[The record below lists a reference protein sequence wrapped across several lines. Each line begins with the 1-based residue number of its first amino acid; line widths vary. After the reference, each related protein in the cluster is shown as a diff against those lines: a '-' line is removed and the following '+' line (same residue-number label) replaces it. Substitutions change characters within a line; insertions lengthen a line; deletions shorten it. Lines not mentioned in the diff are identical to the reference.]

1 MGPRSRIRFL
11 SSFGWSLVGATLLAF
26 SFTPV
31 GLYPVAWVALV
42 PILARWSRREASWAY
57 ARELYAVFLTTSCLA
72 GFWLLFHP
80 VTTQAI
86 RGGFGLFLIP
96 LPLVGAFISAAFV
109 RTRWGLAAGLAI
121 LVANV
126 IGFEYLMLHAP
137 LRTPWL
143 LLGHTQ
149 ADATLFNQM
158 ADTGGVLMLSTWV
171 LLLNIAAFQILP
183 SAVDVPTHWSER
195 IGLFLSDRPGA
206 RGFAA
211 AVLSL
216 LLALPLAYS
225 ATRTARMDAVA
236 GYLRVG
242 LVQPNMNPR
251 EWSDPGAKSRV
262 AYLADL
268 SNGVVSHWSGRTYR
282 PDSVAHALPVSLASP
297 PHSRTPQGLLIW
309 PQAALPHLGSAQRQR
324 DLVDR
329 LDGWSERMNVGLLT
343 GAETLDDGQT
353 RPVQSAVF
361 LAPHRDPLEVEQQVR
376 APLFDSPSGAPS
388 SRRPAPFLLGRT
400 RVASVVGFESLFGD
414 YARDAASGAD
424 VLVVLA
430 KTDQWGH
437 SPGIYQHLAY
447 TRLRAIESRRSVVVS
462 SVRGVSALI
471 HPDGSTERVADWKDQ
486 GVVSLDV
493 PIHQQQTLYS
503 RWGDWVGLLGLALAL
518 VANIGG
524 YGRARFGSPL
534 HPKRPLD

>member
-1 MGPRSRIRFL
+1 MGPRPRFRFF
-11 SSFGWSLVGATLLAF
+11 STFGWSLFGAALLAF
-26 SFTPV
+26 SLTPV

-42 PILARWSRREASWAY
+42 PILARWAGREASWAY

-80 VTTQAI
+80 STSQAI

-96 LPLVGAFISAAFV
+96 LPLVAAFIGAAFV

-121 LVANV
+121 LVANI
-126 IGFEYLMLHAP
+126 IGFEYLMLHSP
-137 LRTPWL
+137 LRTPYL
-143 LLGHTQ
+143 MFGHTQ

-158 ADTGGVLMLSTWV
+158 ADTGGVLLLSVWV
-171 LLLNIAAFQILP
+171 LTLNIAAFLTVPVAAVLP
-183 SAVDVPTHWSER
+183 RTWSER
-195 IGLFLSDRPGA
+195 LALILSDRPGA

-225 ATRTARMDAVA
+225 AIQTARMDAVS

-242 LVQPNMNPR
+242 LVQPNMSPTD
-251 EWSDPGAKSRV
+251 WADPAAKSRV

-268 SNGVVSHWSGRTYR
+268 SNGVVEHWSGRTYL
-282 PDSVAHALPVSLASP
+282 PDSAHARPVSLPSP
-297 PHSRTPQGLLIW
+297 ARAGTPQGLLVW
-309 PQAALPHLGSAQRQR
+309 PQGALPHLGSPERQR
-324 DLVDR
+324 DLVER
-329 LDGWSERMNVGLLT
+329 LNEWSARLNVGLLT
-343 GAETLDDGQT
+343 GAETLEAGETTPRQT
-353 RPVQSAVF
+353 TVF
-361 LAPHRDPLEVEQQVR
+361 IAPHRQPAETGQQVR
-376 APLFDSPSGAPS
+376 SPLFDTPSAKHS
-388 SRRPAPFLLGRT
+388 SHRSAPFPLGRA

-447 TRLRAIESRRSVVVS
+447 TRLRAIESRRAVVMS

-471 HPDGSTERVADWKDQ
+471 HPDGSVERVADWKDQ

-493 PIHQQQTLYS
+493 PIYQRQTLYAH
-503 RWGDWVGLLGLALAL
+503 WGDWVGILGFALAL
-518 VANIGG
+518 VGNVVLF
-524 YGRARFGSPL
+524 GRARFGQPVPTNRTL
-534 HPKRPLD
+534 G